1 MSFAVGLMRELG
13 RGINE
18 RSADRKDTIKQ
29 GLKDA
34 RTLGLPKYQKMQ
46 QNKKTYATYIKQLK
60 GFFGSDISDTEYLAL
75 AAGKGGT
82 DIESILKAVTESY
95 KGTNTRLTADN
106 LRSMVDL
113 NGYIHRDKP
122 IDLDKGLSQLA
133 GTYFQVAAKD
143 KEKPSDKSFLKNLLS
158 AGLIANP
165 QQDANAYFEK
175 AEYMGMPVQQ
185 LMSAIGFTGKGEIEG
200 FESITTG
207 KGIEAIQPK
216 PSNKTYINDGRAMF
230 GASLVSKIG
239 TFNNVSATLN
249 AKSGVAD
256 LDNTVLK
263 LSGSALTAAKSQINL
278 EAGNSYGLAGRA
290 YYQLLNNGLDT
301 YEADKQIKE
310 LITNATSSED
320 MTAKLNMIITGG
332 ELNNNK
338 EGTGIVEIT
347 ETDIPPVVDSTST
360 EEEVTDDLTKTTV
373 SPVVSDTGEQTSG
386 LLTTKSVDSITGGG
400 NLIPNMLKTTKED
413 EEEVSESFTFTAP
426 TSSVDKSIVSEELLK
441 EPLIP
446 VQSTKKSLRKNI
458 SNTEEA
464 VSYFNTLK
472 NYTGS
477 KITQLLSTI
486 EEAKASEKT
495 TPKLITDVVD
505 LTKVVADELDI
516 PEYRDSS
523 FTQKLIAKTN
533 KVVDI
538 LTDSNR
544 HAILLR
550 NSPVI
555 SKANDD
561 YNSIVEYS
569 TSLVEAI
576 KTPTIS
582 AINKIDSAYD
592 NVLEMA
598 KVKIVD
604 MENTINTAVNR
615 ELKEAGEN
623 IELELGMARNSKEGK
638 AIEKALSKIGK
649 VIMPLYSPS
658 KFSGDVSNKIEYV
671 ANLDI
676 ALIEDKINAA
686 VNKELQEAGQNIKEE
701 SSEFFKPTV
710 DRLTPY
716 ITSVIKATSDVAKAI
731 LPMYSSSGF
740 DKALDADIT
749 NLSKVED
756 KINDAVNRELKEA
769 GENIRLELG
778 MARDSAAFK
787 SIENAFQQSIKTL
800 KALYTPF
807 TESTDAVATT
817 ARAML
822 PIGNP
827 SQIFPAL
834 TDAIVNRIK
843 NNKKAN
849 AARIVRNSIK
859 EVEAELLGNNRP
871 SGLMTPTSTILS
883 SFDSPRYGSGDNVVP
898 PKPELPSFSSLFKGT
913 TSKEEQNRIAE
924 ARDAWDKKYGDDYN
938 RDGSKK

>member
-34 RTLGLPKYQKMQ
+34 RTLGLPKYQKMM
-46 QNKKTYATYIKQLK
+46 QNKKTYGTYIKQLK

-175 AEYMGMPVQQ
+175 AEDMGMPVQQ

-200 FESITTG
+200 VESITTG

-347 ETDIPPVVDSTST
+347 ETDIPVVDSTST
-360 EEEVTDDLTKTTV
+360 EEEVTDDLTKTNV
-373 SPVVSDTGEQTSG
+373 SPVVSDTSKQTSG
-386 LLTTKSVDSITGGG
+386 LLNRDAEESITGGG
-400 NLIPNMLKTTKED
+400 NLIPNILKTTKEN
-413 EEEVSESFTFTAP
+413 EEDEVSESFTFTTP
-426 TSSVDKSIVSEELLK
+426 TSQVDKAIVSQELLQ

-446 VQSTKKSLRKNI
+446 VQSTKKSLNKLVKGKNP
-458 SNTEEA
+458 SNEE
-464 VSYFNTLK
+464 S
-472 NYTGS
+472 
-477 KITQLLSTI
+477 IT
-486 EEAKASEKT
+486 
-495 TPKLITDVVD
+495 
-505 LTKVVADELDI
+505 
-516 PEYRDSS
+516 
-523 FTQKLIAKTN
+523 
-533 KVVDI
+533 
-538 LTDSNR
+538 
-544 HAILLR
+544 
-550 NSPVI
+550 I
-555 SKANDD
+555 SK
-561 YNSIVEYS
+561 
-569 TSLVEAI
+569 L
-576 KTPTIS
+576 
-582 AINKIDSAYD
+582 
-592 NVLEMA
+592 
-598 KVKIVD
+598 
-604 MENTINTAVNR
+604 
-615 ELKEAGEN
+615 
-623 IELELGMARNSKEGK
+623 
-638 AIEKALSKIGK
+638 
-649 VIMPLYSPS
+649 
-658 KFSGDVSNKIEYV
+658 
-671 ANLDI
+671 
-676 ALIEDKINAA
+676 
-686 VNKELQEAGQNIKEE
+686 
-701 SSEFFKPTV
+701 
-710 DRLTPY
+710 
-716 ITSVIKATSDVAKAI
+716 
-731 LPMYSSSGF
+731 
-740 DKALDADIT
+740 
-749 NLSKVED
+749 
-756 KINDAVNRELKEA
+756 
-769 GENIRLELG
+769 
-778 MARDSAAFK
+778 
-787 SIENAFQQSIKTL
+787 
-800 KALYTPF
+800 
-807 TESTDAVATT
+807 
-817 ARAML
+817 
-822 PIGNP
+822 
-827 SQIFPAL
+827 
-834 TDAIVNRIK
+834 
-843 NNKKAN
+843 
-849 AARIVRNSIK
+849 
-859 EVEAELLGNNRP
+859 
-871 SGLMTPTSTILS
+871 
-883 SFDSPRYGSGDNVVP
+883 
-898 PKPELPSFSSLFKGT
+898 
-913 TSKEEQNRIAE
+913 
-924 ARDAWDKKYGDDYN
+924 
-938 RDGSKK
+938 

>member
-1 MSFAVGLMRELG
+1 MRELG

-34 RTLGLPKYQKMQ
+34 RTLGLPKYQKMM
-46 QNKKTYATYIKQLK
+46 QNKKTYGTYIKQLK

-347 ETDIPPVVDSTST
+347 ETDIPVVDSTST
-360 EEEVTDDLTKTTV
+360 EEEVTDDLTKTNV
-373 SPVVSDTGEQTSG
+373 SPVVSDTSKQTSG
-386 LLTTKSVDSITGGG
+386 LLNRDAEESITGGG
-400 NLIPNMLKTTKED
+400 NLIPNILKTTKEN
-413 EEEVSESFTFTAP
+413 EEDEVSESFTFTTP
-426 TSSVDKSIVSEELLK
+426 TSQVDKAIVSQELLQ

-446 VQSTKKSLRKNI
+446 VQSTKKSLNKNI
-458 SNTEEA
+458 PNTEEA

-592 NVLEMA
+592 NVLEIA

-638 AIEKALSKIGK
+638 VIEKALSKIGK

-676 ALIEDKINAA
+676 ALIEDKINDA

-749 NLSKVED
+749 NIPKVED

-778 MARDSAAFK
+778 MAKDSAAFK

-817 ARAML
+817 ARSML
-822 PIGNP
+822 PISNP

-849 AARIVRNSIK
+849 AARIVRNSIR

-898 PKPELPSFSSLFKGT
+898 PKPELPLSQFKG
-913 TSKEEQNRIAE
+913 SLNNDSPFRIAQK
-924 ARDAWDKKYGDDYN
+924 ARKKWEEKYGDEYN
-938 RDGSKK
+938 NDGRKK